1 MAKDRWGPPALHL
14 GWLFWPLQTSRLSG
28 LHPQGPVTF
37 EDVAVYFSREEWTLL
52 TPTQR
57 SLYREVMLENFA
69 LTVSLGPDDPMTRL
83 SASVPCHCP
92 FPVLRR
98 LFLGVDAASSQSSLS
113 PAARAAGS
121 LLQGRDGEAPLP
133 ALPLAP
139 FSPRQSPAASWPSV
153 LLAVCVPRTRG

>member
-69 LTVSLGPDDPMTRL
+69 LTVSLGL
-83 SASVPCHCP
+83 SGFIGVFVTGSPTSSVRGCSCHEW
-92 FPVLRR
+92 RE
-98 LFLGVDAASSQSSLS
+98 LGLC
-113 PAARAAGS
+113 S
-121 LLQGRDGEAPLP
+121 LLSQARD
-133 ALPLAP
+133 
-139 FSPRQSPAASWPSV
+139 PRPQ
-153 LLAVCVPRTRG
+153 L